1 MVVCCFVVF
10 PKCAN
15 HFFIY
20 WVGPLFNCSGLQFS
34 LRSYGPRRCWL
45 PVFSD
50 IVFVFRWRPTFTF
63 VFPFYSKNCFGVDPQ
78 EKAKK
83 VKTGSKL
90 RDLFQI
96 ADVDTGMIRWVNAY
110 LMTHVIPGL
119 G

>member
-1 MVVCCFVVF
+1 M
-10 PKCAN
+10 
-15 HFFIY
+15 
-20 WVGPLFNCSGLQFS
+20 
-34 LRSYGPRRCWL
+34 
-45 PVFSD
+45 
-50 IVFVFRWRPTFTF
+50 
-63 VFPFYSKNCFGVDPQ
+63 DPQ